1 MSRSWKKAHG
11 YSDNSHGNNVAKK
24 YAYRKARYA
33 KIISNGGK
41 YKKLYEQWRIR
52 DYNFRWYSRKEYLRY
67 CAKNG
72 KSMRYFHKGCS
83 K

>member
-1 MSRSWKKAHG
+1 MTNEALKETVEKVYADYALADRAIL
-11 YSDNSHGNNVAKK
+11 SDWT
-24 YAYRKARYA
+24 
-33 KIISNGGK
+33 GK
-41 YKKLYEQWRIR
+41 ETDITVMRIR